1 MKRIVLAAAI
11 AAVSMGAAQAQVGAP
26 VKPLRWVA
34 GIGIT
39 AGGDKLATAE
49 YTNGSSVN
57 IKAGSGLAL
66 LAGAEYRVNNEFS
79 VQGTL
84 GYHVH
89 FTPQASNGNAS
100 FSRTPAELLAYF
112 HPNQRWRV
120 GGGLR
125 RTTAVQLNGKG
136 AAGYLD
142 RDYEGATG
150 AVVEVEYF
158 TSPNLGIKARV
169 VNEKFKQ
176 QYSSREVSGNH
187 FGLLM
192 NAYF

>member
-1 MKRIVLAAAI
+1 MKKIVFAAAM
-11 AAVSMGAAQAQVGAP
+11 AAASIGAAQAQVAAP
-26 VKPLRWVA
+26 AKPLRWVT

-39 AGGDKLATAE
+39 AGGDKLATAD
-49 YTNGSSVN
+49 YTNGTSAN

-66 LAGAEYRVNNEFS
+66 LAGAEYRLSPEFS
-79 VQGTL
+79 VQGTV
-84 GYHVH
+84 GYHIH
-89 FTPQASNGNAS
+89 FTPHASNGDAN
-100 FSRTPAELLAYF
+100 FSRVPAELLAYF
-112 HPNQRWRV
+112 HPNQQWRV

-125 RTTAVQLNGKG
+125 RTMAVKLDGSG
-136 AAGYLD
+136 AARYMD

-158 TSPNLGIKARV
+158 TGPNLGIKARV

-176 QYSSREVSGNH
+176 QYTSREVSGNH
-187 FGLLM
+187 FGLLL